1 MYRVGEAVANQSWP
15 GRWRGGNGG
24 GAWTRHRE
32 ALMPDSPHEAG
43 GDSLG
48 HPGSDLSSDL
58 AVGPAAVA

>member
-1 MYRVGEAVANQSWP
+1 MEGEP
-15 GRWRGGNGG
+15 GHVTGRPW
-24 GAWTRHRE
+24 
-32 ALMPDSPHEAG
+32 MPDSPREAG